1 MYNRKKNIDLLVS
14 HLWKLGYTIIK
25 RKLGTYLSE
34 PPAVNG
40 YEIDI
45 VAKVHRQYA
54 MGVCIDKKDLQ
65 DSKLLE
71 KISYLA
77 SRKTKTG
84 NKDVFLFL
92 GFPFDIYKTVKD
104 LVSSLDDS
112 TKRNIFLVPV
122 YETVQSDLFSPS
134 YDKVFQ
140 KNIERVQ

>member
-1 MYNRKKNIDLLVS
+1 MFKRKKNIDLLVS

-25 RKLGTYLSE
+25 RKMGTYLSE
-34 PPAVNG
+34 PPNVNG

-45 VAKVHRQYA
+45 VAKLHRQYA
-54 MGVCIDKKDLQ
+54 MGICIDKKDLQ

-84 NKDVFLFL
+84 NKDVLLFIS
-92 GFPFDIYKTVKD
+92 FPYEIYKTVKD
-104 LVSSLDDS
+104 LVSSFDHPI
-112 TKRNIFLVPV
+112 KKNIFLIPV

-134 YDKVFQ
+134 YDKVSL
-140 KNIERVQ
+140 KNVESIH

>member
-14 HLWKLGYTIIK
+14 HLWKLGYTIVK

-34 PPAVNG
+34 PPKVNG

-45 VAKVHRQYA
+45 VAKMHRQYA
-54 MGVCIDKKDLQ
+54 MGICIDKRDLK

-71 KISYLA
+71 KLSYLA

-84 NKDVFLFL
+84 NKDVLLFIGL
-92 GFPFDIYKTVKD
+92 PFEIYKTVKD

-112 TKRNIFLVPV
+112 IKRNIYFVPV
-122 YETVQSDLFSPS
+122 YERVQSDLFSPT
-134 YDKVFQ
+134 YDVVFQ
-140 KNIERVQ
+140 KNVERVQ

>member
-1 MYNRKKNIDLLVS
+1 MFKRKKNIDLLVS

-25 RKLGTYLSE
+25 RKFGTYLSE
-34 PPAVNG
+34 PPNVNG

-45 VAKVHRQYA
+45 VAKFHRQYA

-84 NKDVFLFL
+84 NKDVLLFIS
-92 GFPFDIYKTVKD
+92 FPYEIYKTVKD
-104 LVSSLDDS
+104 LVSSLDLS
-112 TKRNIFLVPV
+112 IKKNISLVPV
-122 YETVQSDLFSPS
+122 YETVQNDLFSPN
-134 YDKVFQ
+134 YDKVSL
-140 KNIERVQ
+140 KNVESIH

>member
-25 RKLGTYLSE
+25 RKLGTYISA
-34 PPAVNG
+34 PPTVNG

-45 VAKVHRQYA
+45 VAKLHRQYA
-54 MGVCIDKKDLQ
+54 MGICIEKKDLQ

-71 KISYLA
+71 KLNYLA

-84 NKDVFLFL
+84 NKEVLLFM
-92 GFPFDIYKTVKD
+92 GCPFEIYKTVKD

-112 TKRNIFLVPV
+112 VKRNIYLVPV
-122 YETVQSDLFSPS
+122 YETVQSDLFSPN

>member
-1 MYNRKKNIDLLVS
+1 MFKRKKNIDLLVS

-25 RKLGTYLSE
+25 RKFGTYLSE
-34 PPAVNG
+34 PPNVNG

-45 VAKVHRQYA
+45 VAKLHRQYA

-84 NKDVFLFL
+84 NKDVLLFIS
-92 GFPFDIYKTVKD
+92 FPYEIYKTVKD
-104 LVSSLDDS
+104 LVSSLDLS
-112 TKRNIFLVPV
+112 IKKNISLVPV
-122 YETVQSDLFSPS
+122 YETVQNDLFSPN
-134 YDKVFQ
+134 YDKVSL
-140 KNIERVQ
+140 KNVESIH

>member
-1 MYNRKKNIDLLVS
+1 MFKRKKNIDLLVS
-14 HLWKLGYTIIK
+14 HLWKLDYTIIK

-34 PPAVNG
+34 PPNVNG

-45 VAKVHRQYA
+45 VAKLHRQYA
-54 MGVCIDKKDLQ
+54 MGICIDKKDLQ

-84 NKDVFLFL
+84 NKDVLLFIS
-92 GFPFDIYKTVKD
+92 FPYEIYKTVKD
-104 LVSSLDDS
+104 LVSSLELS
-112 TKRNIFLVPV
+112 IKKNIFLVPV

-134 YDKVFQ
+134 YDKVSL
-140 KNIERVQ
+140 KNVESIH